1 MSAKVKYFRLIDA
14 PRKGQKQSTHSVE
27 FLRRFVQETLVLIE
41 EGLRRD
47 GVVRIH
53 EFGTFQLKWVNERKG
68 RNPQTGEPLV
78 IPGQYRV
85 VFRPASKVENRLNR
99 RYAHL
104 KPEIIETVAALSQ
117 PPKPRPVRPEI
128 PSAATQSHTPLRPAI
143 PIFIQPPYPP
153 RSNRMRFDFA
163 EEEENAYEEI
173 EVGELEEVL
182 TPPAFTAEP
191 AIPAQPNQSS
201 RVRWYAGTLLLLLA
215 LLLVFATPIFEHST
229 APPVAEVARKSEVNL
244 PPTNGHTKPANGL
257 TAHSQKPP
265 VFPGGKHEVT
275 AGDNLW
281 KLSDHYYLDPYLWPN
296 IYRVNTATIADP
308 DILEPRDILDLPV
321 LYGPPDQLTEAD
333 RRNLA
338 EGYFLVF
345 DYYRQ
350 TRKHLAPFALWA
362 AVRYD
367 PKILDTHSDAISSTD
382 IAFLK
387 AHEVDAVASR

>member
-14 PRKGQKQSTHSVE
+14 PRKGQKQASHSAE
-27 FLRRFVQETLVLIE
+27 FLRSFVQETLNLVE

-47 GVVRIH
+47 GMVRIH

-99 RYAHL
+99 RYSHL

-117 PPKPRPVRPEI
+117 TPKLRPVRPEI
-128 PSAATQSHTPLRPAI
+128 PAASAPTQPPQRAAI

-153 RSNRMRFDFA
+153 RNNRMRFDFA
-163 EEEENAYEEI
+163 EEEEGAYEEI
-173 EVGELEEVL
+173 EVGELEEVFRPSAL
-182 TPPAFTAEP
+182 ATEP
-191 AIPAQPNQSS
+191 ETS
-201 RVRWYAGTLLLLLA
+201 RQQNKSRRVQWYAGSIFLLLA
-215 LLLVFATPIFEHST
+215 LLLVFATPIFEHKT
-229 APPVAEVARKSEVNL
+229 IPPAAEIVQKTEVRLN
-244 PPTNGHTKPANGL
+244 PANGHTKPANGL
-257 TAHSQKPP
+257 AAQQQKPP
-265 VFPGGKHEVT
+265 VFAGGKHEVA

-281 KLSDHYYLDPYLWPN
+281 RLSDHYYLDPFLWPN
-296 IYRVNTATIADP
+296 IYRVNTAVIADP
-308 DILEPRDILDLPV
+308 DVLEPQEILDLPV
-321 LYGPPDQLTEAD
+321 LYGPPDQLTETD

-367 PKILDTHSDAISSTD
+367 PKILDTHSDDISPTD